1 MNTGMQISLQ
11 DLVSILWDKDPELGL
26 LDHVVILF

>member
-11 DLVSILWDKDPELGL
+11 DLVSILWDEDPELGL